1 MVNSFAN
8 FHVATKAAIL
18 ALLIAS
24 PWLVVQVGIVILGP
38 DIEITEMPVCDTNS
52 GNCAHLGGGDNY
64 RLNQQHPTF
73 INLSADLVYDNL
85 IEYINYHDWR
95 LIYEDSPGESYYIHF
110 VETTKFWQ
118 FPDDVVVLIQPNDSG
133 GCFIEI
139 HSESR
144 LGWGDI
150 GLNPE
155 RIDVIYD
162 KLVSTN

>member
-38 DIEITEMPVCDTNS
+38 DREITEMPVCDTNS

-73 INLSADLVYDNL
+73 INLSADL
-85 IEYINYHDWR
+85 
-95 LIYEDSPGESYYIHF
+95 
-110 VETTKFWQ
+110 
-118 FPDDVVVLIQPNDSG
+118 
-133 GCFIEI
+133 
-139 HSESR
+139 
-144 LGWGDI
+144 
-150 GLNPE
+150 GL
-155 RIDVIYD
+155 
-162 KLVSTN
+162 